1 MQKRTNQILSMLL
14 ALVMVFTM
22 LPATVLADGE
32 AESVLEGWNIT
43 LGDDIGVN
51 FYLNSTDYTVTTTLN
66 GEEVAP
72 IISQNVATVNVAAA
86 QMTDII
92 GLTVKNAG
100 ETVHTDEYSVCE
112 YAQYL
117 LNGNYSAGTKHMVKT
132 MLDYGAKAQTY
143 FDYKTENLAN
153 AGYELNKEAVIPS
166 ETEEMTISGS
176 IAGGSFYGATLVFR
190 NKVAVRYYFN
200 ITGAIDGYTF
210 TANGQSCDAQQA
222 GDRYYVEVANINP
235 QELDKAVALTV
246 SDGTDTMEISYSP
259 MNYIVRMSAKE
270 DTSDALKSLL
280 SAMYGYHAAAKAFVE
295 IEETNPEITI
305 ASHAFTG
312 SWVYNRNG
320 DTAIGPE
327 MSYDGNE
334 STKWNP
340 GANTGYTGEPGI
352 IYTLDGWYDL
362 ETIQCNFGTAD
373 TYFDVYTSADNK
385 SYTLLGQVNDETL
398 SSVYFGSVASVD
410 ASAAEA
416 VKYVKLIFTGRTVEN
431 DFINLY
437 EIKITGEAV
446 EQPAVKAVITDHD
459 AIGAWVNDQVWEDG
473 TDDLNAGPQLSYD
486 GSTSTRWNPQASSGY
501 AQEQGIIYTL
511 DGWYDLA
518 KVDLTFSAAD
528 MYFAVY
534 GSSDGVEYTQLGAVT
549 ADNLSSAY
557 NGSTASVAASAEKVR
572 FVKVMINGRSNNMD
586 FVNLYEVEIYGKQ
599 TTAPIVDANI
609 IAHSI
614 IGTWAGNNIG
624 SAYKSYDGD
633 ATTKWNPNAS
643 GSYTGEPGIIYT
655 LDGYYDLETVAMT
668 YNTANDMYFKLYG
681 STDGIGYNLI
691 KQVNADNSAEVYNG
705 AVCTVDATAADAIR
719 YLKIVFTGRNGNS
732 TWVNFFEIS
741 VTGSKSILPESVN
754 PVVNAVISAN
764 TVTGSWADDRIGD
777 DGKENTTIGPAKSY
791 DGDETTKWNPT
802 ANSGYTGEPG
812 IIYTLDGWYDLE
824 LLKLNISNVNF
835 YFQVYGSSDGEEYDL
850 ISEVTSATQS
860 AVRIGNVYTMDLS
873 AGDAVKYVKLVFT
886 GSNAV
891 WVNLYEVSLTGQ
903 KVEKPDEESVI
914 VNATITANEVLGE
927 WTYDR
932 VGNTSIGPEMTYD
945 GSASTKWNPAVKSYT
960 GEEGI
965 VYTLDKAYNLEQL
978 VFTFASGEIMYMDI
992 YGSADGVEYAPI
1004 TSITSADTSM
1014 YTNGVATID
1023 ASAAEGVQYI
1033 KVIFT
1038 GKGGGGT
1045 WINFYEFTVKANV
1058 KKNMS

>member
-1 MQKRTNQILSMLL
+1 
-14 ALVMVFTM
+14 
-22 LPATVLADGE
+22 
-32 AESVLEGWNIT
+32 
-43 LGDDIGVN
+43 
-51 FYLNSTDYTVTTTLN
+51 
-66 GEEVAP
+66 
-72 IISQNVATVNVAAA
+72 
-86 QMTDII
+86 
-92 GLTVKNAG
+92 
-100 ETVHTDEYSVCE
+100 
-112 YAQYL
+112 
-117 LNGNYSAGTKHMVKT
+117 
-132 MLDYGAKAQTY
+132 
-143 FDYKTENLAN
+143 
-153 AGYELNKEAVIPS
+153 
-166 ETEEMTISGS
+166 
-176 IAGGSFYGATLVFR
+176 
-190 NKVAVRYYFN
+190 
-200 ITGAIDGYTF
+200 
-210 TANGQSCDAQQA
+210 
-222 GDRYYVEVANINP
+222 
-235 QELDKAVALTV
+235 
-246 SDGTDTMEISYSP
+246 
-259 MNYIVRMSAKE
+259 
-270 DTSDALKSLL
+270 
-280 SAMYGYHAAAKAFVE
+280 
-295 IEETNPEITI
+295 
-305 ASHAFTG
+305 
-312 SWVYNRNG
+312 
-320 DTAIGPE
+320 
-327 MSYDGNE
+327 
-334 STKWNP
+334 
-340 GANTGYTGEPGI
+340 
-352 IYTLDGWYDL
+352 
-362 ETIQCNFGTAD
+362 
-373 TYFDVYTSADNK
+373 
-385 SYTLLGQVNDETL
+385 
-398 SSVYFGSVASVD
+398 
-410 ASAAEA
+410 
-416 VKYVKLIFTGRTVEN
+416 
-431 DFINLY
+431 
-437 EIKITGEAV
+437 
-446 EQPAVKAVITDHD
+446 
-459 AIGAWVNDQVWEDG
+459 
-473 TDDLNAGPQLSYD
+473 
-486 GSTSTRWNPQASSGY
+486 
-501 AQEQGIIYTL
+501 
-511 DGWYDLA
+511 
-518 KVDLTFSAAD
+518 
-528 MYFAVY
+528 
-534 GSSDGVEYTQLGAVT
+534 
-549 ADNLSSAY
+549 
-557 NGSTASVAASAEKVR
+557 
-572 FVKVMINGRSNNMD
+572 
-586 FVNLYEVEIYGKQ
+586 
-599 TTAPIVDANI
+599 
-609 IAHSI
+609 
-614 IGTWAGNNIG
+614 
-624 SAYKSYDGD
+624 
-633 ATTKWNPNAS
+633 
-643 GSYTGEPGIIYT
+643 
-655 LDGYYDLETVAMT
+655 
-668 YNTANDMYFKLYG
+668 
-681 STDGIGYNLI
+681 
-691 KQVNADNSAEVYNG
+691 
-705 AVCTVDATAADAIR
+705 
-719 YLKIVFTGRNGNS
+719 
-732 TWVNFFEIS
+732 VNFFEIS